1 MGTAFEELAAAED
14 ACCTP
19 AERPVLADVEAARF
33 ASTFKAL
40 ADPTRVKIV
49 RLLADAGELCV
60 CDINTNFELE
70 DSTMSHHLKVLR
82 EAGLLAADKR
92 GLWVFYRL
100 IPETLAMVRQ
110 FAP

>member
-1 MGTAFEELAAAED
+1 VSPAVEELTASAD
-14 ACCTP
+14 VCCEP

-33 ASTFKAL
+33 ANTFKAL

-49 RLLADAGELCV
+49 RLLAEAGELCV

-70 DSTMSHHLKVLR
+70 PSTMSHHLKVLR
-82 EAGLLAADKR
+82 EASLLSADKR

-100 IPETLAMVRQ
+100 IPETLATLRQ
-110 FAP
+110 FAS